1 MGALGVC
8 CQRPQCSAC
17 ENWSVACELNI
28 IRASCELGVLWACS
42 GFCWRSQ
49 GIAGELRVLR
59 ADFDFCVRASYFA
72 VELNAASAIAAL
84 GTGMGS
90 AADALARAWP
100 GGAVRLSAPHTTQWA
115 AITGKTPSHLP
126 RSSNANGMHKR
137 MKRGHAPPRCK
148 QSTTPSWRCVVWD
161 IKRHTFFVSCPPRL
175 NRDREANSE

>member
-1 MGALGVC
+1 MQAHSELWANTGVCWRTQSLAIALRVLPARPKVCRRPHSFVGALGVC
-8 CQRPQCSAC
+8 CQRPRCFAC
-17 ENWSVACELNI
+17 EDWSVAGELNI

-84 GTGMGS
+84 GTVMGS

-100 GGAVRLSAPHTTQWA
+100 EELRASARLTRRSGRPSLERRLLIYRA
-115 AITGKTPSHLP
+115 AAMPMVC
-126 RSSNANGMHKR
+126 AD
-137 MKRGHAPPRCK
+137 A
-148 QSTTPSWRCVVWD
+148 
-161 IKRHTFFVSCPPRL
+161 
-175 NRDREANSE
+175 